1 MSTGQIARSG
11 KLAGWNVV
19 RSPIQAHLQLV
30 FGTRSNR
37 NGKPQG
43 LEVTGVLIPK
53 MAVASVHALSWRR
66 HAGGF
71 GQRQVCSLTGES
83 DAMTPDRPRTWPD
96 GRAAEPAK
104 APKPP
109 RFRSVKERG
118 LGRANAQGGEN
129 RQASVGRWTQLA
141 GAKPD
146 AGASAGDEALA
157 RPVARP
163 GSERLDIGRQVW
175 PGAKGCRRFAG
186 RIVSEGHPHAGE
198 SGVGSNAGPI
208 CIVRAGSLPFRLCCP
223 SRSAPKAHADGRW
236 PTSVPT
242 VHRISGA
249 THSPPEPS
257 RR

>member
-1 MSTGQIARSG
+1 
-11 KLAGWNVV
+11 
-19 RSPIQAHLQLV
+19 
-30 FGTRSNR
+30 
-37 NGKPQG
+37 
-43 LEVTGVLIPK
+43 

-71 GQRQVCSLTGES
+71 GQRQVSSLTGES

-118 LGRANAQGGEN
+118 LGRANAQGSEN
-129 RQASVGRWTQLA
+129 RPASAGRWTQLA
-141 GAKPD
+141 GATPD

-163 GSERLDIGRQVW
+163 GSERLDIGRQAW
-175 PGAKGCRRFAG
+175 PGAKRCRRFAG
-186 RIVSEGHPHAGE
+186 RIRSEGHPHAGE

-208 CIVRAGSLPFRLCCP
+208 CIGRA
-223 SRSAPKAHADGRW
+223 RW
-236 PTSVPT
+236 PPRKSPLPESPRAKGLRRWPLAGRCSNGSSHFQGNSLSTGTLP
-242 VHRISGA
+242 A
-249 THSPPEPS
+249 TKC
-257 RR
+257 

>member
-11 KLAGWNVV
+11 KVAGWNVV

-43 LEVTGVLIPK
+43 LEVTGVLIPR

-71 GQRQVCSLTGES
+71 GQRQVSSLSGES
-83 DAMTPDRPRTWPD
+83 DAMSPDRPRTWPN
-96 GRAAEPAK
+96 GRAAETAK

-129 RQASVGRWTQLA
+129 RQASAGRWTQLA

-157 RPVARP
+157 TPVARP

-186 RIVSEGHPHAGE
+186 RIMSEGHPHAGE

-208 CIVRAGSLPFRLCCP
+208 CIVRRRQIRPLASPFARVAGHQ
-223 SRSAPKAHADGRW
+223 SRAGMAAG
-236 PTSVPT
+236 
-242 VHRISGA
+242 
-249 THSPPEPS
+249 
-257 RR
+257 

>member
-1 MSTGQIARSG
+1 
-11 KLAGWNVV
+11 
-19 RSPIQAHLQLV
+19 
-30 FGTRSNR
+30 
-37 NGKPQG
+37 
-43 LEVTGVLIPK
+43 
-53 MAVASVHALSWRR
+53 MAVTSVHAPVWRR

-96 GRAAEPAK
+96 GRAAETAK

-129 RQASVGRWTQLA
+129 RQASAGRWTQLA

-208 CIVRAGSLPFRLCCP
+208 CIAPCPRERRFRESRPLILRNCLLWAVWPFNASSHFRGNSFLSRPLAATKYQPGLPFAQVAIYRP
-223 SRSAPKAHADGRW
+223 RHADGKSHTW
-236 PTSVPT
+236 P
-242 VHRISGA
+242 
-249 THSPPEPS
+249 
-257 RR
+257 